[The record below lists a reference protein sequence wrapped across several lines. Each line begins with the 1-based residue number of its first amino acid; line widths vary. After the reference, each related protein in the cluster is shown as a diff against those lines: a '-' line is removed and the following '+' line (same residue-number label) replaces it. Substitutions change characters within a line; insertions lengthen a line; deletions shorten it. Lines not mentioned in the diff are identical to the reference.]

1 MTTEELEQQRAK
13 RRKQAIDLDTAPDS
27 CHIDIKQF
35 AVLAG
40 VSTMTIRR
48 RIDAGEY
55 PKPNIMSIRCVRFE
69 LGKVR
74 QALGI
79 RRFEDAEAA

>member
-1 MTTEELEQQRAK
+1 MSTEELERQREK
-13 RRKQAIDLDTAPDS
+13 RRKVAIDLDTAPDS

-48 RIDAGEY
+48 RIKSGDY
-55 PKPNIMSIRCVRFE
+55 PKPKIMSTRCVRFE

-74 QALGI
+74 NALGI
-79 RRFEDAEAA
+79 DHHA